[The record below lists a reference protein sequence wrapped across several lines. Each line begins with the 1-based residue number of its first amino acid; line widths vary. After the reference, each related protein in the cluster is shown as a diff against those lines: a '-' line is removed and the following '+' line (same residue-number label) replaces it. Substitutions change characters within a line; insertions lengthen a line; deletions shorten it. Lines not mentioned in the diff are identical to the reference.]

1 MDKSTILK
9 AKLKDFNINI
19 DDVKPNDDIFGALEE
34 AIYKKKN
41 EDLINR
47 LEVVLNDNLIEVKD
61 KITNCRTIF
70 GARISYDNLSED
82 ISFFL
87 KKDNKPT
94 YEQLEQQVKKQKETI
109 EKVIEYIQNHQL
121 VFRDSTLEETEEWF
135 NRFYIDVLD
144 ILKEV
149 SE

>member
-61 KITNCRTIF
+61 KITNLI
-70 GARISYDNLSED
+70 
-82 ISFFL
+82 
-87 KKDNKPT
+87 
-94 YEQLEQQVKKQKETI
+94 I
-109 EKVIEYIQNHQL
+109 EL
-121 VFRDSTLEETEEWF
+121 
-135 NRFYIDVLD
+135 
-144 ILKEV
+144 LKENN
-149 SE
+149 SNGKNSQ